1 MLSTSLPVCF
11 LVIGAA
17 LCAPERMQN
26 DPDPHDSTAQGSD
39 NHSDHIAPLAKR
51 SPHYDFGLGKRA
63 YSYVS
68 EYKRLP
74 VYNFGLGK
82 RSRPYS
88 FGLGKRSVDE
98 DQTNDDQQQ
107 IMNNDLDQAALA
119 EFFDQYDDAGYE
131 KRARPYS
138 FGLGKRFADDDTS
151 EEKRARAYDFG
162 LGKRLPLYNFGLGKR
177 ARSYNFGLGKRLA
190 SKFNFGLGKRE
201 RDMHRFSF
209 GLGKRSADDA
219 STEDSDNYFDV

>member
-1 MLSTSLPVCF
+1 MMYTSLPVCF

-17 LCAPERMQN
+17 LCAPERMQS
-26 DPDPHDSTAQGSD
+26 DADPHETPQDTHDIQG
-39 NHSDHIAPLAKR
+39 DHVAPLAKR

-88 FGLGKRSVDE
+88 FGLGKRSVDA
-98 DQTNDDQQQ
+98 DQFDD
-107 IMNNDLDQAALA
+107 DTFDQDSLA
-119 EFFDQYDDAGYE
+119 ELFDQYDDAVYE
-131 KRARPYS
+131 AKRARPYS
-138 FGLGKRFADDDTS
+138 FGLGKRDAEDETS

-162 LGKRLPLYNFGLGKR
+162 LGKRLPMYNFGLGKR

-190 SKFNFGLGKRE
+190 SKFNFGLGKRQ
-201 RDMHRFSF
+201 RDMHRFNF
-209 GLGKRSADDA
+209 GLGKRSAEDA
-219 STEDSDNYFDV
+219 SPEDNDNYFDV

>member
-1 MLSTSLPVCF
+1 MLSTSLPVCL

-17 LCAPERMQN
+17 FCAPEQVQN
-26 DPDPHDSTAQGSD
+26 EPDTLSPQDSPNTQEHTATLS
-39 NHSDHIAPLAKR
+39 KR

-98 DQTNDDQQQ
+98 EQMPEQFTNDV
-107 IMNNDLDQAALA
+107 DQADLA
-119 EFFDQYDDAGYE
+119 AFLDQYDDASVYEE

-138 FGLGKRFADDDTS
+138 FGLGKRNADNDLS
-151 EEKRARAYDFG
+151 EEKRARMYDFG
-162 LGKRLPLYNFGLGKR
+162 LGKRLPMYSFGLGKR
-177 ARSYNFGLGKRLA
+177 ARSYNFGLGKRLS

-201 RDMHRFSF
+201 RDLHRFNF
-209 GLGKRSADDA
+209 GLGKRSAEDTSND
-219 STEDSDNYFDV
+219 DSDNYVDV

>member
-1 MLSTSLPVCF
+1 MLYPSVIII

-17 LCAPERMQN
+17 AGVPETTQT
-26 DPDPHDSTAQGSD
+26 DPATHDRSQQETLQEPVP
-39 NHSDHIAPLAKR
+39 DHVVQMEKR

-98 DQTNDDQQQ
+98 EQVDDFP
-107 IMNNDLDQAALA
+107 NELDQGTYDV
-119 EFFDQYDDAGYE
+119 FDQYDDTPAYE
-131 KRARPYS
+131 VKRARPYS
-138 FGLGKRFADDDTS
+138 FGLGKRLSQNDDDAAA
-151 EEKRARAYDFG
+151 EEKRARTYDFG
-162 LGKRLPLYNFGLGKR
+162 LGKRPHMYNFGLGKR

-190 SKFNFGLGKRE
+190 SKFNFGLGKRQ
-201 RDMHRFSF
+201 RDLHRFSF
-209 GLGKRSADDA
+209 GLGKRSVDMSYD
-219 STEDSDNYFDV
+219 ENDNYIDV